1 MALKGRSA
9 VIAYIKVL
17 RPEDANRMT
26 NSRCPDQTALSD
38 LGLPGGYLLVTCYY
52 HPVCVPNQTK
62 NSLKRTIWN
71 NNNKNAMP
79 TKGLNTEKA
88 SVPYLWWSV
97 LLQYDNVYG
106 KGLIKVFAK

>member
-38 LGLPGGYLLVTCYY
+38 LGLPGGVPAGHLLL
-52 HPVCVPNQTK
+52 
-62 NSLKRTIWN
+62 SS
-71 NNNKNAMP
+71 
-79 TKGLNTEKA
+79 GLR
-88 SVPYLWWSV
+88 P
-97 LLQYDNVYG
+97 
-106 KGLIKVFAK
+106 